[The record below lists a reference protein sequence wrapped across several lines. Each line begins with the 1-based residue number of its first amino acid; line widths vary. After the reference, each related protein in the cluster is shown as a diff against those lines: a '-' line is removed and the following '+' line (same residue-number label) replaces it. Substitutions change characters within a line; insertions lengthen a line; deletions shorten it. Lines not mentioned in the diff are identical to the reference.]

1 MLSVL
6 WDGDCIRN
14 EWEMIRIMPMIG
26 ENGTFSLNQ
35 MYWGWF
41 YESLCVLPG
50 QTISFRG
57 EITKSLTM
65 KFSHEVIVKLTMCS
79 LYFLGY
85 LGLTWPLFL
94 RWGDDWFERPSLVCQ
109 FLSSAELWASESTSF
124 IEWLHD
130 VFVFLP
136 RRMISECVLKSLCA
150 TSKSSQWSFAGG
162 MLMPLI

>member
-35 MYWGWF
+35 MYWGWV
-41 YESLCVLPG
+41 YESLCAPWTDNIVQG
-50 QTISFRG
+50 RNNKESYH
-57 EITKSLTM
+57 EV
-65 KFSHEVIVKLTMCS
+65 SHEVIVKLTMCS